1 MVVSNCRG
9 RGEVLVTS
17 HLRVD
22 FPLHICDY
30 NDVRGGGC
38 CRHSSYGDG
47 RMSGRFEGMGGWGRR

>member
-22 FPLHICDY
+22 FPLHVCDY
-30 NDVRGGGC
+30 NDVRGGGVL
-38 CRHSSYGDG
+38 SSQLLW
-47 RMSGRFEGMGGWGRR
+47 GWENERKV

>member
-22 FPLHICDY
+22 FPLHVCDY
-30 NDVRGGGC
+30 NDVWGGVVVTAP
-38 CRHSSYGDG
+38 
-47 RMSGRFEGMGGWGRR
+47 MGMGE